1 MAETQRERNNDK
13 RATRRFAL
21 RLPVSVRYGE
31 NEEEHAAQTRDVS
44 ARGICFYVDS
54 AIQAGSAIDFTLT
67 LPPEITLTESIRV
80 RCKGRVVRVEGG
92 SPANKMA
99 VAAVIDEYEFLDDVR
114 LIAKSQIG
122 DEQRS
127 VSQPLAFLSRYLHAS
142 FLAQPPSGMFA

>member
-1 MAETQRERNNDK
+1 MAETHQDHEKDSDK
-13 RATRRFAL
+13 RSTRRFAL

-31 NEEEHAAQTRDVS
+31 KQEEHAAQTRDVS

-92 SPANKMA
+92 SPAQKMA
-99 VAAVIDEYEFLDDVR
+99 VAAVIDEYD
-114 LIAKSQIG
+114 
-122 DEQRS
+122 
-127 VSQPLAFLSRYLHAS
+127 
-142 FLAQPPSGMFA
+142 FLADV